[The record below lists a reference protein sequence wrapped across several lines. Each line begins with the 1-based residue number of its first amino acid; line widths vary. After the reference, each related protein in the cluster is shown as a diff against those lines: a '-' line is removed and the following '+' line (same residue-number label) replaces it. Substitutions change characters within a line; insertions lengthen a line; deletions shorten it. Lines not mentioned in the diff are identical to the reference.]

1 MGKWHLGFES
11 WDYTPTG
18 RGFESYFGYLGGGED
33 YVTHVSGGFV
43 DLTANRS
50 AVLDANGTYSTEL
63 FADQAIRA
71 IGAHAARADGRP
83 MMMYLPFQAVHAPL
97 QAPARWVANYSWLTN
112 TKRRTMAAMTSCLDE
127 QLQRIADALK
137 TADMW
142 DDLVFAFSA
151 DNGGPPYVANS
162 NWPLRGGKWTS
173 WEGGTHLTGFVHS
186 PKGLPAPHKNFTG
199 LMHQCDWVHL

>member
-1 MGKWHLGFES
+1 
-11 WDYTPTG
+11 
-18 RGFESYFGYLGGGED
+18 
-33 YVTHVSGGFV
+33 
-43 DLTANRS
+43 
-50 AVLDANGTYSTEL
+50 
-63 FADQAIRA
+63 
-71 IGAHAARADGRP
+71 
-83 MMMYLPFQAVHAPL
+83 MMYLPFQAVHAPL

-137 TADMW
+137 AARMW
-142 DDLVFAFSA
+142 EDVVFAFSA

-186 PKGLPAPHKNFTG
+186 PKGLPAPPKKTKEGNTIDYVDTSAADG
-199 LMHQCDWVHL
+199 GYKEWRDQCWIPRIYESSSKWGDQTASTAPSPTTSNLSSQSSRPLSTSPARPAPQYSAVEMRTQLNLG